1 MKNKEIKDFMY
12 WEAVLN
18 SERDTAKSA
27 VRAFCE
33 YQKQKTEKKE
43 YNIFS
48 GYGENAPFVDS
59 DCHIAEAT
67 LDSSKIFQSIS
78 QLISY
83 VRMLDEI
90 RFNYEGSD
98 KSALYDIEDFICER
112 IIEIQT
118 FLKKG
123 LDNDWLKYY
132 RLPR

>member
-1 MKNKEIKDFMY
+1 MKEKEIKDFMY
-12 WEAVLN
+12 WEEVLN
-18 SERDTAKSA
+18 SERGTAKST

-33 YQKQKTEKKE
+33 YQKQKTKKKE

-48 GYGENAPFVDS
+48 GYGENGPFVDS

-90 RFNYEGSD
+90 RFNYEGTD
-98 KSALYDIEDFICER
+98 QSALYDIEDFIYER